1 MPEAP
6 LGNRPQ
12 NEACPGGNRGGS
24 SSVPAAEAALCGRI
38 RILIADDHAVVRDG
52 LAAMLSFQPDMTVAA
67 RAKNGLEA
75 VEQFREVKPDV
86 ALMDLAMPEMDGVAA
101 IIAIRSEFP
110 DSRILVLTTYDG
122 DENVYRALENGA
134 KGYLLKD
141 CSTEDLL
148 TAIRKVHSGATHV
161 SERAAAK
168 LVERTMS
175 GPALSAREIEV
186 LKLVAGG
193 KSNKEIAGLLYISEG
208 TVKTH
213 VLSIHEKLGVGDRTE
228 AVVTAIK
235 RGILRI

>member
-1 MPEAP
+1 MPE
-6 LGNRPQ
+6 
-12 NEACPGGNRGGS
+12 E
-24 SSVPAAEAALCGRI
+24 I

-67 RAKNGLEA
+67 HAKNGREA
-75 VEQFREVKPDV
+75 VEQFRAVKPDI
-86 ALMDLAMPEMDGVAA
+86 ALMDLAMPELDGVAA
-101 IIAIRSEFP
+101 IVAIRSEFP
-110 DSRILVLTTYDG
+110 EARILVLTTYDG

-168 LVERTMS
+168 LAERTMS
-175 GPALSAREIEV
+175 GPPLSARETEV

-193 KSNKEIAGLLYISEG
+193 KSNKEIAGLLFISEG

-213 VLSIHEKLGVGDRTE
+213 VLSIHEKLGVSDRTE
-228 AVVTAIK
+228 AVVTAIR
-235 RGILRI
+235 RGILRV